1 MTLWNGGKPMAAKK
15 VDLDSTD
22 WKILACLHRN
32 ARATFQEIGS
42 VVAMTRPAVRER
54 VLRMEEAGL
63 IEGYRAEINTDAL
76 GRSVHVMIHFKFNS
90 DRVYPG
96 KPNDVLIGF
105 LDSSPSVVRYW
116 EIYGELDFLIEASF
130 DSKTNLHRF
139 LDDLRTY
146 GFVRSHLIAST
157 YHGHFLEL
165 DEREISYNG
174 KTGEFSK
181 K

>member
-1 MTLWNGGKPMAAKK
+1 M
-15 VDLDSTD
+15 
-22 WKILACLHRN
+22 
-32 ARATFQEIGS
+32 
-42 VVAMTRPAVRER
+42 
-54 VLRMEEAGL
+54 
-63 IEGYRAEINTDAL
+63 
-76 GRSVHVMIHFKFNS
+76 
-90 DRVYPG
+90 
-96 KPNDVLIGF
+96 LIGF

-174 KTGEFSK
+174 KTSEFSK